1 MQADTHDGP
10 GGTSRRPARTWAA
23 EPGPSRDILAVAAEL
38 FAAKGVASTT
48 VRDIGA
54 AAGVHSGSLYHY
66 FPSKEVIAVELPRTF
81 VSNLGDHFAAIA
93 ALPEPLLQRL
103 RTMVHTTLTIINEHP
118 HETRMFRQ
126 DYQYPQDRGVLG
138 GLDPDLP
145 VLRTHWVVLDEGM
158 ADGSLRSDI
167 PWTWSPGSSVTRCG
181 PPPAGPDRRRCRPR
195 NSAIIFSRHVPCI
208 GVANGGRVRQRI
220 ARSIQP

>member
-1 MQADTHDGP
+1 MTDQAEP
-10 GGTSRRPARTWAA
+10 LVALPAR
-23 EPGPSRDILAVAAEL
+23 GPRNRVRREDILAVAAEL

-66 FPSKEVIAVELPRTF
+66 FPSKEAIAVELLRTF

-93 ALPEPLLQRL
+93 ALPEPPLQRL

-126 DYQYPQDRGVLG
+126 DYQYLQDRGVLG

-145 VLRTHWVVLDEGM
+145 VLRTHWVRVLDEGM

-167 PWTWSPGSSVTRCG
+167 PVDVVSRVIRDTLWATISWSR
-181 PPPAGPDRRRCRPR
+181 
-195 NSAIIFSRHVPCI
+195 SAQVPTAQLGDYLVDMFLH
-208 GVANGGRVRQRI
+208 GVAT
-220 ARSIQP
+220 